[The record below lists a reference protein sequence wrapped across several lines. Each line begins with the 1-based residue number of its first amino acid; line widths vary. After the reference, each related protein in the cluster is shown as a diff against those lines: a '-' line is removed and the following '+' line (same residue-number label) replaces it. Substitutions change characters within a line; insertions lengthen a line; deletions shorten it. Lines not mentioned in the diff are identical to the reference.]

1 MARQP
6 AAPSSAASSSAA
18 PASAAAASAADDGSD
33 PAAARRFQLY
43 IDEGGE
49 IGIAKGATATW
60 LGAAP
65 DQTTGRNLTHFLA
78 EESHF
83 SLSDILCSAAL
94 RQPLEETVLWVK
106 NRASGKVA
114 GCIVRGGPQTFN
126 QYFRLVFDQ
135 QPSMEYGP
143 QSKNSRQ
150 GFTKAIVEAV
160 AAHKA
165 DGGGDDE
172 LDLTFV
178 DVGDVRG
185 LEETH
190 GVDAETV
197 RGFTQQV
204 EERLRRDAVDET
216 VGRVRPG
223 RYGVVHRKDL
233 DIAAVRVDL
242 EQYARSADP
251 EARALAVDAAT
262 MALEQADLSAE
273 AVESAVDYAL
283 GGFEEAGLDAVIF
296 DTLGDSQTAYINARR
311 TRLEIL
317 GEGLAAEAFDA
328 VFRPIVDPQAMEA
341 DHLLA
346 EFRIELADD
355 GLGASEILG
364 LTADRPDLR
373 LKVDHAICKRL
384 LTDPVLE
391 GATVAVDLA
400 IRSMLDAD
408 LVRMLLDFS
417 RRMGERRLI
426 LRLAGLEETAVE
438 RVQSLDTL
446 RRAGF
451 AVALYGRE
459 IGAVTEERLKRL
471 PIDFILLD
479 PSFVVD
485 LDTLRHAAPSLNAM
499 TQRCLAHKV
508 GVVFEGV
515 MEAAAL
521 RVLSRIKGGLVAGPY
536 FGQAR
541 GSLDALSTPLRRR

>member
-1 MARQP
+1 MARQT
-6 AAPSSAASSSAA
+6 ADDQPSPERADAD
-18 PASAAAASAADDGSD
+18 AAAAD
-33 PAAARRFQLY
+33 PQARRRFQLY
-43 IDEGGE
+43 IDEGGD
-49 IGIAKGATATW
+49 IGIAKGATGDW

-65 DQTTGRNLTHFLA
+65 SEATGVNLAQFLA
-78 EESHF
+78 QESHF

-106 NRASGKVA
+106 NRRSGKVA
-114 GCIVRGGPQTFN
+114 GCVVRGGPQTFN
-126 QYFRLVFDQ
+126 EYFRLVFDQ

-143 QSKNSRQ
+143 QSKNSRA
-150 GFTKAIVEAV
+150 GFTKAIAETV

-165 DGGGDDE
+165 EGGADGD

-185 LEETH
+185 LEEAH
-190 GVDAETV
+190 GVDAKTV

-204 EERLRRDAVDET
+204 EERLRRDAVAET

-223 RYGVVHRKDL
+223 RYGLVHHKDL
-233 DIAAVRVDL
+233 DLEAVRQDL
-242 EQYARSADP
+242 EHFARTADP

-262 MALEQADLSAE
+262 MALEQADLSAD

-296 DTLGDSQTAYINARR
+296 DTLGESQTAYLNAKRS
-311 TRLEIL
+311 RLQIL
-317 GEGLAAEAFDA
+317 EDGLAAEAFDA
-328 VFRPIVDPQAMEA
+328 VFRPIVDVQAMEA

-346 EFRIELADD
+346 EFRIELDDD

-364 LTADRPDLR
+364 LTGDRPDLR
-373 LKVDHAICKRL
+373 LRVDQAICKRL
-384 LTDPVLE
+384 LTDPALD
-391 GATVAVDLA
+391 GITVAVDLA
-400 IRSMLDAD
+400 IQSMLNVE

-417 RRMGERRLI
+417 RRMGKRRLI
-426 LRLAGLEETAVE
+426 LRLSGLQETAVE

-451 AVALYGRE
+451 GVALYGHE

-515 MEAAAL
+515 MEAPAL
-521 RVLSRIKGGLVAGPY
+521 RILSRITGGLAAGPY

-541 GSLDALSTPLRRR
+541 GSIETLSTPVRRR

>member
-6 AAPSSAASSSAA
+6 ADRQST
-18 PASAAAASAADDGSD
+18 AAADGAD
-33 PAAARRFQLY
+33 PAADRRFQLY

-49 IGIAKGATATW
+49 IGIAKGATGPW
-60 LGAAP
+60 LGAP
-65 DQTTGRNLTHFLA
+65 PSETTGRNLVHFLA

-106 NRASGKVA
+106 NRRSGKVA

-150 GFTKAIVEAV
+150 GFTKAIAEAV
-160 AAHKA
+160 AAHTA
-165 DGGGDDE
+165 DGDAEKD

-190 GVDAETV
+190 GVDAQTV
-197 RGFTQQV
+197 RGFTRQV
-204 EERLRRDAVDET
+204 EERLRREAVDET

-233 DIAAVRVDL
+233 DLAAVREDL
-242 EQYARSADP
+242 ERYARSADP
-251 EARALAVDAAT
+251 QARALAVDAAT
-262 MALEQADLSAE
+262 MTLEHADLSPD

-296 DTLGDSQTAYINARR
+296 DTLGDSQTAYLNAKRS
-311 TRLEIL
+311 RLQIL
-317 GEGLAAEAFDA
+317 QEGLAAEAFEA

-346 EFRIELADD
+346 EFRIELDDD

-373 LKVDHAICKRL
+373 LKVDQAICKRL
-384 LTDPVLE
+384 LTDPALE
-391 GATVAVDLA
+391 DATVAVDLA
-400 IRSMLDAD
+400 IRSLLDAG

-417 RRMGERRLI
+417 RRMGARRLI
-426 LRLAGLEETAVE
+426 LRLSGLQETAVE

-451 AVALYGRE
+451 GVALYGRE
-459 IGAVTEERLKRL
+459 IGPVTEERLKRL

-485 LDTLRHAAPSLNAM
+485 LETLRHAAPSLNAM

-508 GVVFEGV
+508 GVIFEGV

-521 RVLSRIKGGLVAGPY
+521 RILSRIKGGRAAGPY

-541 GSLDALSTPLRRR
+541 GTIDRLTTPLRRR